1 MNLMLIG
8 AIGLSCFI
16 ASLFFM
22 RFWKT
27 THDRF
32 FLFLA
37 VSFAIEG
44 CGRILLGLAEYSSEQ
59 EPLFY
64 LLRLLAFLII
74 LWAIIDKNWFRNAA
88 SQSQD
93 NRPPA

>member
-1 MNLMLIG
+1 MDLMLLG
-8 AIGLSCFI
+8 AIATTCFI

-32 FLFLA
+32 FLFFA
-37 VSFAIEG
+37 ISFALEG
-44 CGRILLGLAEYSSEQ
+44 GARLMLGLTQYTDEQ

-64 LLRLLAFLII
+64 LIRLVAFVII
-74 LWAIIDKNWFRNAA
+74 LWAIIDKNWLR
-88 SQSQD
+88 D
-93 NRPPA
+93 RPGSPE